1 MIKMKKEELKQ
12 IIKEEIVKVNG
23 IENFIESENDISDI
37 RSEDPEERKV
47 IRINFTEDVYGD
59 DEELEELQD
68 EVESYIYSKYR
79 TEDND
84 IELDWIGSDEVEV
97 IITTN

>member
-1 MIKMKKEELKQ
+1 MKKEELKQ
-12 IIKEEIVKVNG
+12 IIKEEIVKING
-23 IENFIESENDISDI
+23 IESFIESENDISDI

-68 EVESYIYSKYR
+68 EVESYIYSKYK

-84 IELDWIGSDEVEV
+84 IELDWVGSDEVEV
-97 IITTN
+97 IITMN

>member
-1 MIKMKKEELKQ
+1 MKKEELKQ

-84 IELDWIGSDEVEV
+84 IELDWVGSDEVEV
-97 IITTN
+97 IITMN

>member
-1 MIKMKKEELKQ
+1 MKKEELKQ
-12 IIKEEIVKVNG
+12 IIKEEIVKING
-23 IENFIESENDISDI
+23 IESFIESENDISDI

-68 EVESYIYSKYR
+68 EVESYIYSKYK
-79 TEDND
+79 TKDNN
-84 IELDWIGSDEVEV
+84 IELDWVGSDEVEV
-97 IITTN
+97 IITMN

>member
-1 MIKMKKEELKQ
+1 MKKEELKQ
-12 IIKEEIVKVNG
+12 IIKEEIVKINS
-23 IENFIESENDISDI
+23 IESFIESENDISDI

-68 EVESYIYSKYR
+68 EVESYIYSKYK

-84 IELDWIGSDEVEV
+84 IELDWVGSDEVEV
-97 IITTN
+97 IITMN

>member
-12 IIKEEIVKVNG
+12 IIKEEIVKING
-23 IENFIESENDISDI
+23 IESFIESENDISDI

-68 EVESYIYSKYR
+68 EVESYIYSKYK
-79 TEDND
+79 TKDNN
-84 IELDWIGSDEVEV
+84 IELDWVGSDEVEV
-97 IITTN
+97 IITMN

>member
-1 MIKMKKEELKQ
+1 MKKEELKQ
-12 IIKEEIVKVNG
+12 IIKEEIVKING
-23 IENFIESENDISDI
+23 IESFIESENDISDI

-97 IITTN
+97 IITTK

>member
-1 MIKMKKEELKQ
+1 MKKEELKQ
-12 IIKEEIVKVNG
+12 IIKEEIVKVNS
-23 IENFIESENDISDI
+23 IESFIESENDISDI
-37 RSEDPEERKV
+37 RSENPEERKV

-97 IITTN
+97 IITTK

>member
-1 MIKMKKEELKQ
+1 MKKEELKQ

>member
-12 IIKEEIVKVNG
+12 IIKEEIVKING
-23 IENFIESENDISDI
+23 IESFIESENDISDI

-97 IITTN
+97 IITTK